1 MFISIQQLKTRY
13 FMHQKLSKSVD
24 EEQLKVVSINEIQQN
39 ATNLNIW
46 VSWGSAVIYFRCG
59 E

>member
-13 FMHQKLSKSVD
+13 FMHQKLSKLVD

-39 ATNLNIW
+39 ATNLNI
-46 VSWGSAVIYFRCG
+46 
-59 E
+59 